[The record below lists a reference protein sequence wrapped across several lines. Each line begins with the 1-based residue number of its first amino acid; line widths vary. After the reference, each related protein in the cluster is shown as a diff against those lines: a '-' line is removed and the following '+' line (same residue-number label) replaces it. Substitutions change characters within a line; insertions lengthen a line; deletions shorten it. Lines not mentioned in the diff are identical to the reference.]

1 MKTLESAE
9 KNIETESETE
19 SKTRSRS
26 IDSANASEYAEPP
39 LPSLRKLRVQ
49 AEVHA
54 IGCALERTGWN
65 RKRAAKLL
73 RISYR
78 GLLYKIRQ
86 HQITR
91 KEFTATSETAPL
103 EQRARA
109 D

>member
-1 MKTLESAE
+1 MKTLESAVR
-9 KNIETESETE
+9 NIEAENETE
-19 SKTRSRS
+19 LTRRSGS
-26 IDSANASEYAEPP
+26 IDSANASESLEPP

-73 RISYR
+73 SISYR

-91 KEFTATSETAPL
+91 NQLTAASETAPVGA
-103 EQRARA
+103 ARQG
-109 D
+109 